1 MAACLPSGEKSAE
14 IGSSSM
20 RRSCSTVPSIVSTMA
35 MPGALVKAIVVRL
48 SGLA

>member
-1 MAACLPSGEKSAE
+1 MAARSPSGEKPTE

-20 RRSCSTVPSIVSTMA
+20 RRSYSTMPSIVSTRA
-35 MPGALVKAIVVRL
+35 MPGALVNAIAVRL